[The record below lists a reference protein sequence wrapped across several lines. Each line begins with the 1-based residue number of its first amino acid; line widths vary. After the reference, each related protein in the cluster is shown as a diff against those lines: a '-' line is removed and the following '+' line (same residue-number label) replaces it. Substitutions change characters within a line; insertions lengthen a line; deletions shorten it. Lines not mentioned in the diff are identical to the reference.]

1 MSGIKLEDITKEEI
15 SNAFADAAVAATH
28 AVAQATA
35 TANAN
40 GFKADRVVTEGYLQA
55 NYAQAHD
62 YNFCLREINFCPEGD
77 DLSAFS
83 VQELAS
89 ILDPNGCDLAMMPL
103 IKFPEHSKD
112 TLWDIIESTAK
123 AIVDVVLIVGWDKL
137 KVKNKSNGHTKLYE
151 EIYKILTKIKC
162 VGNDKISTAS
172 ERIEGFIIKYG
183 DKEESSVTHDLSLQI
198 KTILQGI
205 LPGHDFLNVS
215 AANIAR
221 RLKDLGLPID
231 VTIWFDNDNL
241 KSSVKETKFITELT
255 NAGYSVGYY
264 GGSDCGCPQGNG
276 NMQNGSIVLDNVQ
289 CGPKTEA
296 GGGIQT
302 FTIGDNSG
310 ACKIRWIKPQ

>member
-1 MSGIKLEDITKEEI
+1 MATDDTKLSDLTVSDIKSLNFSKAI
-15 SNAFADAAVAATH
+15 ADATVAATS
-28 AVAQATA
+28 AVAKATA
-35 TANAN
+35 TANASLKLKTENASPNAN

-55 NYAQAHD
+55 NYAKAHD
-62 YNFCLREINFCPEGD
+62 YHFCLREINFDHND
-77 DLSAFS
+77 DGLSAFS

-103 IKFPEHSKD
+103 IHFDKVK
-112 TLWDIIESTAK
+112 STETDDSGNPILVQITVQAK
-123 AIVDVVLIVGWDKL
+123 DVV
-137 KVKNKSNGHTKLYE
+137 T
-151 EIYKILTKIKC
+151 
-162 VGNDKISTAS
+162 
-172 ERIEGFIIKYG
+172 
-183 DKEESSVTHDLSLQI
+183 
-198 KTILQGI
+198 
-205 LPGHDFLNVS
+205 
-215 AANIAR
+215 
-221 RLKDLGLPID
+221 RLKSLGLPID
-231 VTIWFDNDNL
+231 VTIWFDNENL
-241 KSSVKETKFITELT
+241 KSCVKDTSFITELT